1 MSGERNTSE
10 GDQSWVNNYARQ
22 PVWNEILNMKS
33 YRSDFSN
40 MGDLYVNMKIKTL
53 FLQYSH
59 IMIINMIIQRYD
71 DILSTIVLFILKKI
85 NNFISLYF
93 R

>member
-10 GDQSWVNNYARQ
+10 GDQSWVNNFARQ

-40 MGDLYVNMKIKTL
+40 MGDLYVNMNIKTL

-71 DILSTIVLFILKKI
+71 DILSTIVLFILKK
-85 NNFISLYF
+85 
-93 R
+93 